1 MVSVE
6 YSKAIAEVLDILEHT
21 KKEDVDKISPSFMKF
36 LKENTSKEYIPKLDH
51 NKRIKEMKIREKT
64 IGILSIINSKFWC
77 NDKEKEIFYE
87 RLNENEEDYQKV
99 LREKYNPDNLFKNR
113 EGIERGVQCNQL
125 KETDM
130 IEYKGKNFIQKIFDR
145 IKHLLKRERM

>member
-51 NKRIKEMKIREKT
+51 NKRIKDMQIQERT

-77 NDKEKEIFYE
+77 NDKEKVKFNEK
-87 RLNENEEDYQKV
+87 LNKNEENYQNE
-99 LREKYNPDNLFKNR
+99 LREKYNSDNLFKNR
-113 EGIERGVQCNQL
+113 EEIGKCIQYNKS

-130 IEYKGKNFIQKIFDR
+130 IEYREKSFIQKLFDR
-145 IKHLLKRERM
+145 IKHLLKRE